1 MEKQLL
7 NRIIVGVLPIKV
19 FTLGA
24 CLMICSRALSNT
36 ANIVVQVDNPGAR
49 VSPTLFGIF
58 FEEINFAGEGG
69 LYAELVRNRGFED
82 PNPTNGWAFI
92 KTGTANGQ
100 MTIDTSIPLNT
111 NTPRALRLSKTAGTG
126 IIGVANAGY
135 WGMYFQAGQTYELNF
150 YARRTPSTIPQII
163 VQLQNATG
171 TTTNAQAGIGVLTT
185 NWQRFSLSLTPTTTE
200 TNGRLVIGLL
210 NTSTV
215 CLDVISLF
223 PKNTFKG
230 RTNGLRNDLAE
241 LLAALRPSFVRFPG
255 GCYVEGNYLSN
266 AFQWKKTVGDIAQ
279 RPGHMNDVWGYF
291 STDGLGYHEY
301 LQLCE
306 DLGAEPL
313 FVINCGMAHNEVVPL
328 ELMSEYV
335 QNALDA
341 IQYANGATNTP
352 WGALRA
358 ANGHPKPFNLKYI
371 QIGNENGGSA
381 YNQRYALFYDAI
393 KSNYP
398 NVNIVACNWG
408 GLPTSRPVEI
418 SDEHYY
424 SNPDFFVANAT
435 RYDSYS
441 RSGPKIYV
449 GEYAVTSGCG
459 NGNLRGALAEAA
471 FMTGLE
477 RNSDIVVMASYAP
490 LFANVNGKQ
499 WNPDLIYFD
508 NWRVCPTP
516 SYYVQ
521 QLFSQNRGDVVL
533 PVTMTVSVAQPS
545 AQAPR
550 GAIGVG
556 SWNTQVEFADIV
568 VRSNDV
574 TLYQS
579 DFVNEGTNGWW
590 FYRGVWLVTN
600 GVFRQTAIMT
610 DCRATRGDTNWS
622 NYTIT
627 LRARKVSGQEGFL
640 IIFNWL
646 DDDNW
651 TWWNIGGW
659 NNSQHAIEV
668 CREGSK
674 SILGNAVSGSVETG
688 RWYNIQIELE
698 GDRIKCYLDGVLV
711 HDVRYDLPRSGAI
724 GLGTWN
730 TAASFTNVVVT
741 KNGATLYQSDFVVG
755 ASEWRVY
762 RGTWVTGDGI
772 YRQTAIITDCR
783 STTGDANWSGY
794 TLRLKARKD
803 SGNEGFLI
811 IFNWRDDNN
820 WIWWNIGGWNNTQHA
835 IELCHNGNKSIL
847 GTPVSGSIETGRWYD
862 IRVELEGEHIRC
874 YLDDQLIHDVTYPS
888 TRPVH
893 ASATYH
899 EATGQVILKI
909 VNVASVPVN
918 ATINLLGV
926 QSIAP
931 HAQYILLTSQRPTD
945 ENTLDEP
952 NRVVP
957 VSGMITN
964 ADTNFVFELP
974 AYSLVIL
981 RLQMPPIYPVRVG
994 LGCSTNLN
1002 DVTQFTNGVPVRLSS
1017 FITNTV
1023 TVDYLVHDA
1032 TGQVIANGTVE
1043 FVPGQ
1048 LEQFIELPN
1057 ANFFRI
1063 TLQNP
1068 TGAIIDGVNRAYFVV
1083 PQAPSDP
1090 LRLQWARFPDETVL
1104 YWTDSTAD
1112 LLTSTNLPDSWIALE
1127 GVTPPWRLDFAD
1139 TTRFYRL
1146 RR

>member
-1 MEKQLL
+1 MKSQMY
-7 NRIIVGVLPIKV
+7 NRSLRYAVAGKGLAVVMYLV
-19 FTLGA
+19 T
-24 CLMICSRALSNT
+24 CTRALTNT
-36 ANIVVQVDNPGAR
+36 AELAVQVDQPGAK

-69 LYAELVRNRGFED
+69 LYAELVRNRTFED
-82 PNPTNGWAFI
+82 PNPTNGWFFI
-92 KTGTANGQ
+92 RTGTVLGQ
-100 MTIDTSIPLNT
+100 MTIDSSHPLNT
-111 NTPRALRLSKTAGTG
+111 NTPNALRLTRGTG
-126 IIGVANAGY
+126 TGMLGVANAGY
-135 WGMYFQAGQTYELNF
+135 WGMHFAAGQTYDLSF
-150 YARRTPSTIPQII
+150 FARCTAGTTPQLI

-171 TTTNAQAGIGVLTT
+171 TYTNATQYIGGLST
-185 NWQRFSLSLTPTTTE
+185 NWRRFSVSLVPAVTV

-210 NTSTV
+210 NASTV
-215 CLDVISLF
+215 WLDVVSLF
-223 PKNTFKG
+223 PRNTFKG
-230 RTNGLRNDLAE
+230 RTNGLRSDLAE
-241 LLAALRPSFVRFPG
+241 TLVELGPSFVRFPG

-266 AFQWKKTVGDIAQ
+266 AFQWKKTIGDIAQ
-279 RPGHMNDVWGYF
+279 RPGHLNDVWGYF

-301 LQLCE
+301 LQMCK

-328 ELMSEYV
+328 EQMSQYV
-335 QNALDA
+335 QHALDA
-341 IQYANGATNTP
+341 IEYANGPTNTT

-358 ANGHPKPFNLKYI
+358 ANGHPEPFNLKYI

-398 NVNIVACNWG
+398 NINIIACNWG

-424 SNPDFFVANAT
+424 NNPGFFIANAT

-449 GEYAVTSGCG
+449 GEYAVTSGSG

-508 NWRVCPTP
+508 GWRVCPTP
-516 SYYVQ
+516 SYHVQ
-521 QLFSQNRGDVVL
+521 KLFSRNRGDVVL
-533 PVTMTVSVAQPS
+533 PATVTASVTLPS
-545 AQAPR
+545 TQAPR

-556 SWNTQVEFADIV
+556 SWNTHVQFTNIV
-568 VRSNDV
+568 VKSNGV
-574 TLYQS
+574 TLYHS
-579 DFVNEGTNGWW
+579 DFVAEGTNGWR
-590 FYRGVWLVTN
+590 FYHGDWSVTN
-600 GVFRQTAIMT
+600 GLLRQTAITT
-610 DCRATRGDTNWS
+610 DCRATTGNTNWS

-674 SILGNAVSGSVETG
+674 TTLGRTVSGSVATN
-688 RWYNIQIELE
+688 RWYDIRIELE
-698 GDRIKCYLDGVLV
+698 GDRVRCYLDDELV
-711 HDVRYDLPRSGAI
+711 HDVRYNLPKSGAI

-741 KNGATLYQSDFVVG
+741 KGDETLYQSDFTAG

-762 RGTWVTGDGI
+762 RGRWTTSAGV
-772 YRQTAIITDCR
+772 YRQTDIMTDCR
-783 STTGDANWSGY
+783 STTGNTNWADY
-794 TLRLKARKD
+794 TLSLKARKD

-835 IELCHNGNKSIL
+835 IEICQNGAKSIL
-847 GTPVSGSIETGRWYD
+847 GNAVSGSVETNRWYN
-862 IRVELEGEHIRC
+862 IRIELQDERIRC
-874 YLDDQLIHDVTYPS
+874 YLDDVLIHDVTYPS
-888 TRPVH
+888 TATVH

-899 EATGQVILKI
+899 EATGQVILKM
-909 VNVASVPVN
+909 VNVLSVPVST
-918 ATINLLGV
+918 TIKLNGV
-926 QSIAP
+926 PSIAP
-931 HAQYILLTSQRPTD
+931 NAQYSLLTSATPQD
-945 ENTLDEP
+945 ENTLNDP
-952 NRVVP
+952 DRVIP
-957 VSGMITN
+957 VGGMITN
-964 ADTNFVFELP
+964 ASTNFVYDLP

-981 RLQMPPIYPVRVG
+981 RLQTPPIYPARVG

-1002 DVTQFTNGVPVRLSS
+1002 DVGQFSNGVPVRLVS
-1017 FITNTV
+1017 FITNTLSV
-1023 TVDYLVHDA
+1023 EYVVHGA
-1032 TGQVIANGTVE
+1032 TGQVITNGTVV

-1048 LEQFIELPN
+1048 LEQFIPLPT
-1057 ANFFRI
+1057 ADFFRI

-1068 TGAIIDGVNRAYFVV
+1068 TEAIIDGVGCAYFAVA
-1083 PQAPSDP
+1083 QAPAGP
-1090 LRLQWARFPDETVL
+1090 LRLEWVRFPDETVL
-1104 YWTDSTAD
+1104 YWTDTAAS
-1112 LLTSTNLPDSWIALE
+1112 LLTSTNLSGSWVVLE
-1127 GVTPPWRLDFAD
+1127 DVLPPWRLDFAEAS
-1139 TTRFYRL
+1139 RFYRL